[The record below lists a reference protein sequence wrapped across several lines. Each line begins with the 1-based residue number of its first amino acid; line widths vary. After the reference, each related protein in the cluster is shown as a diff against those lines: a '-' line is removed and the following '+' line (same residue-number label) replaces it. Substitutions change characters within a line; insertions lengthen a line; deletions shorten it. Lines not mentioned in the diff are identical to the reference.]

1 MSKPKKRRAARKPL
15 TYQEELAGER
25 YYTEVNPETE
35 GDLEKIRKSFKA
47 RPDLDQADFERR
59 LEEAAWWYA
68 HLADAKSVKW
78 RPSER
83 ARKWGSIA
91 SRAKSLLSEFDGGD
105 ESLPKVW
112 PLYLHQAAHRLT
124 KRTGAL
130 PDFEVER
137 IPLPTSDKS
146 HQERFTELSV
156 GPVEDQVEKCI
167 DSLRWFRDCV
177 AEAEAIAI
185 DEKASTG
192 GNRADEAR
200 QYLYESL
207 VDIYWR
213 SADLPKRPWCDSR
226 TEKPKGEAIKFLKA
240 TLHALGVMDG
250 PHAIYA
256 KSRGLFPKPPK
267 KPGAKRR

>member
-25 YYTEVNPETE
+25 YYTE

-47 RPDLDQADFERR
+47 PPDLDQAEFERR
-59 LEEAAWWYA
+59 LEKAASWYS

-91 SRAKSLLSEFDGGD
+91 SQAKRLLSEFDDD
-105 ESLPKVW
+105 EPLPKGW

-137 IPLPTSDKS
+137 IPLPTSDRG

-167 DSLRWFRDCV
+167 DSLRWLRDCL
-177 AEAEAIAI
+177 AEAEAIAKEET
-185 DEKASTG
+185 DPAG

-200 QYLYESL
+200 RHLYESL
-207 VDIYWR
+207 VAIYR
-213 SADLPKRPWCDSR
+213 ESARTPRPPWWDPHKER
-226 TEKPKGEAIKFLKA
+226 HKGEVIKFLEA
-240 TLHALGVMDG
+240 TLHPLEVMDSRD
-250 PHAIYA
+250 AIYA
-256 KSRGLFPKPPK
+256 RSRGLFPKTPK
-267 KPGAKRR
+267 KPRARRR